1 MPKHGPSKRQS
12 GKRPRLQLFE
22 CASIA
27 TTNSDPSLT
36 VKHYYTRQR
45 TSLSHIDPRTRTET
59 HHKPH
64 IHRSKMPQAQPEL
77 KKVCTPH
84 YPSIPPS
91 KTTQIT
97 NRKKN
102 TVPRQARRSATQRLA
117 QSHGY
122 AAWLRRLP
130 QHRPRR
136 SHREQAQ
143 QRESPLGNVCDPRQR
158 RGHARG
164 AGSHRHRQPQ
174 PRLGREDDFC
184 CYLG

>member
-91 KTTQIT
+91 K
-97 NRKKN
+97 NHSN
-102 TVPRQARRSATQRLA
+102 
-117 QSHGY
+117 H
-122 AAWLRRLP
+122 
-130 QHRPRR
+130 
-136 SHREQAQ
+136 
-143 QRESPLGNVCDPRQR
+143 
-158 RGHARG
+158 
-164 AGSHRHRQPQ
+164 
-174 PRLGREDDFC
+174 
-184 CYLG
+184 